1 MATYD
6 YESGIIGEGAR
17 LSTWGKF
24 RVTLARNARDVIS
37 NTSFNL
43 EYGSGLKCDGDGSG
57 WIRKAPPEYFE
68 RAGSVDWQPC
78 FFAGA
83 YYPPPTEEDPDPQPF
98 GEVALRRGQSFIYP
112 PLSDEFLNYLTGGTI
127 FSDGGDAAMDSTFWS
142 NNSSATVPDPATTIY
157 SVDGL
162 TDF

>member
-1 MATYD
+1 MAN
-6 YESGIIGEGAR
+6 YESGIVGGTAR

-24 RVTLARNARDVIS
+24 RVTLARNARDVVS

-57 WIRKAPPEYFE
+57 WIRKAPPDYS
-68 RAGSVDWQPC
+68 RSGSIEWQPC
-78 FFAGA
+78 FFAGT
-83 YYPPPTEEDPDPQPF
+83 YYPPPTEEDPDPDPI
-98 GEVALRRGQSFIYP
+98 GEVVLRRGQSSLYP
-112 PLSDEFLNYLTGGTI
+112 PLSDEFVDYLTGGTI
-127 FSDGGDAAMDSTFWS
+127 FSDGGDATMDSTFWG
-142 NNSSATVPDPATTIY
+142 NNSSATVPAPATTID